1 VRSLLPA
8 NEKKMLQ
15 IKVGVQLASLRLPLK
30 QALLTAAEMGAA
42 AVEIDARN
50 ELRADELSHTGVRQI
65 RKMLDDLNL
74 RVSCLSFRTRHG
86 YHVSENLDQRVE
98 ATKHALKLA
107 YDLGTNVVVNH
118 VGRVPDQADATAW
131 NNLQQALTD
140 IGRHGQRVGATL
152 AAETGTET
160 GAELL
165 KLITALPPASLGV
178 DLNPANLIVHNQS
191 PREAVKALG
200 PHILHVHA
208 NDGTRDLAQGRA
220 IEVPLGRGSA
230 EFPELLATLE
240 EHQYRG
246 YITVERK
253 GSDNPLFEIDQ
264 AVKFLKSL

>member
-1 VRSLLPA
+1 
-8 NEKKMLQ
+8 MLQ
-15 IKVGVQLASLRLPLK
+15 IKVGIQLASLRLPL
-30 QALLTAAEMGAA
+30 QQGLLTAAEMGAA

-50 ELRADELSHTGVRQI
+50 DLRPGELSHTGVRQI

-74 RVSCLSFRTRHG
+74 RISCLSFRTRHG
-86 YHVSENLDQRVE
+86 YHVTENLDRRIE
-98 ATKHALKLA
+98 ATKQALQMA

-118 VGRVPDQADATAW
+118 VGRVPDEADTVAW
-131 NNLQQALTD
+131 SNLREALTD

-165 KLITALPPASLGV
+165 RLIAALPPASLGV

-191 PREAVKALG
+191 PREAAQALG

-208 NDGTRDLAQGRA
+208 NDGARDLAQGRA
-220 IEVPLGRGSA
+220 VEVPLGRGSA
-230 EFPELLATLE
+230 EFPELLAALE

-253 GSDNPLFEIDQ
+253 GSDNPRHEIAQ
-264 AVKFLKSL
+264 AVKFLKNL